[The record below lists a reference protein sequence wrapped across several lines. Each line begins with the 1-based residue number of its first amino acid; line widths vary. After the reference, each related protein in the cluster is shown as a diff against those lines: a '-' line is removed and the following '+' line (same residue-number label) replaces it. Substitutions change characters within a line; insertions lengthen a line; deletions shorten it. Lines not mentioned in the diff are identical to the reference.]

1 MRDTKIVIDELNAV
15 KEYFENETNG
25 AAPVCISEAIDFM
38 EKEYRPDSY
47 WIKKKVDYRHYHY
60 FCSKCGCCSKY
71 KKSNYC
77 PDCGR
82 KMQKGEEE

>member
-1 MRDTKIVIDELNAV
+1 MSNSAAEAVAEAYKRGYQDGLNAAN
-15 KEYFENETNG
+15 KK
-25 AAPVCISEAIDFM
+25 SEA
-38 EKEYRPDSY
+38 Y
-47 WIKKKVDYRHYHY
+47 WIRKQVDKRHYHY

-82 KMQKGEEE
+82 KMEVDHE

>member
-1 MRDTKIVIDELNAV
+1 MSQYDYEMGYTAGFDSARNKYERP
-15 KEYFENETNG
+15 NG
-25 AAPVCISEAIDFM
+25 T
-38 EKEYRPDSY
+38 
-47 WIKKKVDYRHYHY
+47 WIKKKVDDHHYHY

>member
-1 MRDTKIVIDELNAV
+1 MIEVLVTGTRSGKTALTIADAYKIGFEDGLKAGRDK
-15 KEYFENETNG
+15 
-25 AAPVCISEAIDFM
+25 PEA
-38 EKEYRPDSY
+38 Y
-47 WIKKKVDYRHYHY
+47 WIKKKVDKRHYHY

-82 KMQKGEEE
+82 KMEADHVKN